1 MHPVHDMTS
10 PYPQA
15 LDHLFLERI
24 AKMATWTTR
33 DIPDQSGKLAVITGA
48 TGGLGLETA
57 LGLAKAGAEVVLVG
71 RNPTKGRAAEEWIRK
86 QHSNANVRFEIAD
99 LASLASVKTF
109 ADRMLAAGRPIDML
123 INNAGVMALRKRG
136 VTADGF
142 ETQFGTN
149 YLSHFALT
157 GRLLPLLRAAHARV
171 VQLSSIAH
179 RAGQIRLDDLNYE
192 TDYKPFPVYQQS
204 KLAMLMFAIELQ
216 RRSVANG
223 WGLPSVAAHPGIATT
238 DLVANGPSVG
248 ANIFVRTAI
257 PIAERILGHSA
268 AAGALP
274 TLMAA
279 TMPGV
284 RGGEYFGPQGWLEL
298 KGEPGPEKMKPHA
311 LDAEVGRKLWEASE
325 RLTGVT
331 YG

>member
-1 MHPVHDMTS
+1 MT
-10 PYPQA
+10 
-15 LDHLFLERI
+15 
-24 AKMATWTTR
+24 TWTTR

-57 LGLAKAGAEVVLVG
+57 LGLAGAGAEVVLSG
-71 RNPTKGRAAEEWIRK
+71 RNPTKGRSAEALIRK
-86 QHSNANVRFEIAD
+86 QYKNANVRFEVAD
-99 LASLASVKTF
+99 LASLASVANF
-109 ADRMLAAGRPIDML
+109 ADRMISAGRPIDIL
-123 INNAGVMALRKRG
+123 VNNAGVMALRERG
-136 VTADGF
+136 TTADGF

-157 GRLLPLLRAAHARV
+157 GRLLPLLKPAKARV

-179 RAGQIRLDDLNYE
+179 RPGRIRLDDLNYSQG
-192 TDYKPFPVYQQS
+192 YKPFPVYQQS
-204 KLAMLMFAIELQ
+204 KLAMLMFAIELD
-216 RRSVANG
+216 RRSAANG
-223 WGLPSVAAHPGIATT
+223 WGLTSVAAHPGIATT

-248 ANIFVRTAI
+248 ANVFVRTII

-284 RGGEYFGPQGWLEL
+284 KGGQYFGPQGWLEL
-298 KGEPGPEKMKPHA
+298 KGVPGPGKIEKHA
-311 LDAEVGRKLWEASE
+311 LDADVGLKLWEASE

-331 YG
+331 FG

>member
-1 MHPVHDMTS
+1 MT
-10 PYPQA
+10 
-15 LDHLFLERI
+15 
-24 AKMATWTTR
+24 TWTTR

-57 LGLAKAGAEVVLVG
+57 LGLAGAGAEVVLSG
-71 RNPTKGRAAEEWIRK
+71 RNPTKGRDAEALIRK
-86 QHSNANVRFEIAD
+86 QYKNANVRFEAAD
-99 LASLASVKTF
+99 LASLASVANF
-109 ADRMLAAGRPIDML
+109 ADRMISAGRPIDIL
-123 INNAGVMALRKRG
+123 VNNAGVMALRERG
-136 VTADGF
+136 TTADGF

-157 GRLLPLLRAAHARV
+157 GRLLPLLKPAKARV

-179 RAGQIRLDDLNYE
+179 RPGKIRLDDLNYSQG
-192 TDYKPFPVYQQS
+192 YKPFPVYQQS
-204 KLAMLMFAIELQ
+204 KLAMLMFAIELD
-216 RRSVANG
+216 RRSAANG
-223 WGLPSVAAHPGIATT
+223 WGLTSVAAHPGIATT

-248 ANIFVRTAI
+248 ANVFVRTII

-284 RGGEYFGPQGWLEL
+284 KGGQYFGPQGWLEL
-298 KGEPGPEKMKPHA
+298 KGVPGPGKIEKHA
-311 LDAEVGRKLWEASE
+311 LDAGVGSQLWEASE

-331 YG
+331 FG

>member
-1 MHPVHDMTS
+1 MT
-10 PYPQA
+10 
-15 LDHLFLERI
+15 
-24 AKMATWTTR
+24 TWTIR

-57 LGLAKAGAEVVLVG
+57 IGLAGAGAEVVLSG
-71 RNPTKGRAAEEWIRK
+71 RNPTKGRSAEALIRK
-86 QHSNANVRFEIAD
+86 QYKNANVRFEVAD
-99 LASLASVKTF
+99 LASLASVTNF
-109 ADRMLAAGRPIDML
+109 ADRMISAGRPIDIL
-123 INNAGVMALRKRG
+123 VNNAGVMALRERG
-136 VTADGF
+136 TTADGF

-157 GRLLPLLRAAHARV
+157 GRLLPLLKPAKARV

-179 RAGQIRLDDLNYE
+179 RPGKVRLDDLNYE
-192 TDYKPFPVYQQS
+192 QGYKPFPVYQQS
-204 KLAMLMFAIELQ
+204 KLAMLMFAIELD
-216 RRSVANG
+216 RRSAANG
-223 WGLPSVAAHPGIATT
+223 WGLTSVAAHPGIATT

-248 ANIFVRTAI
+248 ANVFVRTII

-284 RGGEYFGPQGWLEL
+284 KGGQYFGPQGWLEL
-298 KGEPGPEKMKPHA
+298 KGPPGPGKIEKHA
-311 LDAEVGRKLWEASE
+311 LDADVGLKLWEESE

-331 YG
+331 FG

>member
-1 MHPVHDMTS
+1 MT
-10 PYPQA
+10 
-15 LDHLFLERI
+15 
-24 AKMATWTTR
+24 TWTIR

-57 LGLAKAGAEVVLVG
+57 IGLAGAGAEVVLSG
-71 RNPTKGRAAEEWIRK
+71 RNPTKGRSAEALIRK
-86 QHSNANVRFEIAD
+86 QYKNANVRFEVAD
-99 LASLASVKTF
+99 LARLASVANF
-109 ADRMLAAGRPIDML
+109 ADRMISAGRPIDIL
-123 INNAGVMALRKRG
+123 VNNAGVMALRERG
-136 VTADGF
+136 TTTDGF

-157 GRLLPLLRAAHARV
+157 GRLLPLLKPAKARV

-179 RAGQIRLDDLNYE
+179 RPGKVRLDDLNYE
-192 TDYKPFPVYQQS
+192 QGYKPFPVYQQS
-204 KLAMLMFAIELQ
+204 KLAMLMFAIELD
-216 RRSVANG
+216 RRSAANG
-223 WGLPSVAAHPGIATT
+223 WGLTSVAAHPGIATT

-248 ANIFVRTAI
+248 ANVFVRTII

-284 RGGEYFGPQGWLEL
+284 KGGQYFGPQGWLEL
-298 KGEPGPEKMKPHA
+298 KGPPGPGKIEKHA
-311 LDAEVGRKLWEASE
+311 LDADVGLKLWEESE

-331 YG
+331 FG

>member
-1 MHPVHDMTS
+1 MT
-10 PYPQA
+10 
-15 LDHLFLERI
+15 
-24 AKMATWTTR
+24 TWTTR

-57 LGLAKAGAEVVLVG
+57 LGLAGAGAEVVLSG
-71 RNPTKGRAAEEWIRK
+71 RNPTKGRDAEALIRK
-86 QHSNANVRFEIAD
+86 QYKNANVRFEVAD
-99 LASLASVKTF
+99 LASLASVANF
-109 ADRMLAAGRPIDML
+109 ADRMIAAGRPIDIL
-123 INNAGVMALRKRG
+123 VNNAGVMALRERG
-136 VTADGF
+136 TTADGF

-157 GRLLPLLRAAHARV
+157 GRLLPLLKPAKARV

-179 RAGQIRLDDLNYE
+179 RPGRIRLDDLNYE
-192 TDYKPFPVYQQS
+192 QGYKPFPVYQQS
-204 KLAMLMFAIELQ
+204 KLAMLMFAIELD
-216 RRSVANG
+216 RRSAANG
-223 WGLPSVAAHPGIATT
+223 WGLTSVAAHPGIATT

-248 ANIFVRTAI
+248 ANVFVRTII

-284 RGGEYFGPQGWLEL
+284 KGGQYFGPQGWLEL
-298 KGEPGPEKMKPHA
+298 KGVPGPGKIEKHA
-311 LDAEVGRKLWEASE
+311 LDADVGLKLWEESE

-331 YG
+331 FG